1 MTDRR
6 AMELEGP
13 VMLATLASAPLD
25 ERAVDL
31 AVEVARDHGAALVI
45 VNVVDLP
52 GGGRGRVPDTGD
64 PPEVAATLR
73 DAAARAAAE
82 GLPVTT
88 LRGPSARPV
97 ATLLGLVAIHRPRL
111 LVFGPDPRR
120 LSAWRNL
127 SQRRHRHAIRLLE
140 ERTGCLLWTAATESR
155 VSTETI
161 RGATAAL
168 ASLARRWPAA
178 PRPW

>member
-1 MTDRR
+1 
-6 AMELEGP
+6 
-13 VMLATLASAPLD
+13 
-25 ERAVDL
+25 
-31 AVEVARDHGAALVI
+31 
-45 VNVVDLP
+45 
-52 GGGRGRVPDTGD
+52 
-64 PPEVAATLR
+64 VAATLG

-97 ATLLGLVAIHRPRL
+97 ATLLRLVAVHRPRL

-120 LSAWRNL
+120 LSALRNL

-140 ERTGCLLWTAATESR
+140 ERTTCLLWTAATEAR

-161 RGATAAL
+161 RVAMTAL

>member
-1 MTDRR
+1 
-6 AMELEGP
+6 
-13 VMLATLASAPLD
+13 MLATLASAPLD

-52 GGGRGRVPDTGD
+52 TGGRGRVPDIGD

-73 DAAARAAAE
+73 DAAVRAAAE
-82 GLPVTT
+82 GLEVTT

-97 ATLLGLVAIHRPRL
+97 ATLLRAVADQRPRL

-127 SQRRHRHAIRLLE
+127 SQRRHRRAVRMLE
-140 ERTGCLLWTAATESR
+140 ERTECLLWTAATESR
-155 VSTETI
+155 VSAQTM

-168 ASLARRWPAA
+168 ASLAGRWPAT

>member
-1 MTDRR
+1 
-6 AMELEGP
+6 
-13 VMLATLASAPLD
+13 
-25 ERAVDL
+25 
-31 AVEVARDHGAALVI
+31 
-45 VNVVDLP
+45 
-52 GGGRGRVPDTGD
+52 VPDTGD

-88 LRGPSARPV
+88 LRGPSPRPV
-97 ATLLGLVAIHRPRL
+97 ATLLRLVAVQRPRL

-127 SQRRHRHAIRLLE
+127 SQRRHRQAIRLLE
-140 ERTGCLLWTAATESR
+140 ERTACLLWTAATDPR

-168 ASLARRWPAA
+168 ASLARHWPAA
-178 PRPW
+178 PRP